1 MLLIRV
7 LVVVGVAVAVV
18 AGLFIMGHYL
28 DKDAARQPVASAT
41 PAASPSLTGLS
52 CEVRPV

>member
-18 AGLFIMGHYL
+18 AGMFIMGHYL
-28 DKDAARQPVASAT
+28 DKDAEKKEKEAEEKEKR
-41 PAASPSLTGLS
+41 TGK
-52 CEVRPV
+52 RA